1 MHSSTPRDILL
12 SGRKNTHTNGTADKG
27 TDQTACLNSVRGLRP
42 HIINLQIKNFNN
54 MNAHNETNKDIYKET
69 TDESPDGFFD
79 KFTRFIKNEFTAEDS
94 GTDTP
99 FMKNVRR
106 ISFRAIVRSRHAW
119 HHMLIFIKWI
129 IIAVM
134 MGLVC
139 GTVGAA
145 FRKCLD
151 FAAQYAGSNTWTI
164 YLLPAAGLLIVFSY
178 RIMGIKKDEG
188 TNSIL
193 RTARAEDTSSL
204 RVAPLIFFATF
215 LTHICQGSAGREGAA
230 LQIGGSIGSFIGRKL
245 HFSKYEHQMA
255 VLCGMS
261 ASFCAL
267 LGTPLTAAVFSIEV
281 AGVGTVF
288 YAGLVPSV
296 IASMTAMM
304 TAKQFGVTPMVFAAA
319 DMQKQNP
326 VMFGKVMILG
336 IIMALISILYCF
348 SMHASRRIYANIF
361 KNPYIRAVAGG
372 VVVILLTLLFG
383 SRIYNGVGMPV
394 ISAAL
399 RGEART
405 QDFILKLIL
414 TAATLGAGY
423 KGGEIIPTFF
433 MGASLGCVLAPVLG
447 LDPVFAAE
455 IGLIA
460 LFCGS
465 VNCPLSSILMSV
477 ELFGGSNFVFFGTA
491 AAVSY
496 MLSGYYSL
504 YSGQKFMNSKLIPIP
519 FERTAK

>member
-1 MHSSTPRDILL
+1 MYIRDPVRN
-12 SGRKNTHTNGTADKG
+12 SGLTREEEEMNT
-27 TDQTACLNSVRGLRP
+27 
-42 HIINLQIKNFNN
+42 NN
-54 MNAHNETNKDIYKET
+54 RQQNHNEQDDQENQSDQDDQENQNNQDDQDDQNNQENEREHNAGGTLKERIQQWI
-69 TDESPDGFFD
+69 EQ
-79 KFTRFIKNEFTAEDS
+79 EFTAE
-94 GTDTP
+94 GPGGETP
-99 FMKNVRR
+99 FQQEMRHM
-106 ISFRAIVRSRHAW
+106 SFRAFVRGRHAW
-119 HHMLIFIKWI
+119 HHFFIFLKWI
-129 IIAVM
+129 VIALM
-134 MGLVC
+134 MGVVC
-139 GTVGAA
+139 GVVGAA

-151 FAAQYAGSNTWTI
+151 FAASWSGSEPWTI

-178 RIMGIKKDEG
+178 RILGITKDEG

-193 RTARAEDTSSL
+193 RTARGEDTSSL

-215 LTHICQGSAGREGAA
+215 LTHFCQGSAGREGAA

-245 HFSKYEHQMA
+245 NFSKYEHQMA

-296 IASMTAMM
+296 LASMTAMI
-304 TAKQFGVTPMVFAAA
+304 TAKYFGVTPMVFAAA
-319 DMQKQNP
+319 KAQAQDP
-326 VMFGKVMILG
+326 LMFGKVMI
-336 IIMALISILYCF
+336 ISVIMALMSIVYCF
-348 SMHASRRIYANIF
+348 AMHSSMRIYARIF
-361 KNPYIRAVAGG
+361 KNPYIRVIAGG
-372 VVVILLTLLFG
+372 VIVILLTLLFG
-383 SRIYNGVGMPV
+383 SRRYNGVGMPV
-394 ISAAL
+394 IAAAL
-399 RGEART
+399 AGEARP

-414 TAATLGAGY
+414 TALTLGAGY

-433 MGASLGCVLAPVLG
+433 IGASLGCVLAPLLG
-447 LDPVFAAE
+447 LDPMFAAE

-465 VNCPLSSILMSV
+465 VNCPISSILMSV